1 MGRNFAENKCVEF
14 LRTVRW
20 PDGIKC
26 PRCNDK
32 YIIEVGYLRTFPEHK
47 RYYCYSC
54 RYTFSDTCMTVFHG
68 SRLSLN
74 KWFNAIILWTRG
86 SSAMAIKNK
95 LNVTYKTAW
104 RIKHLLKG
112 DSIVREIRQRLPKS
126 ERGLLIKKQTILPSA

>member
-1 MGRNFAENKCVEF
+1 
-14 LRTVRW
+14 
-20 PDGIKC
+20 
-26 PRCNDK
+26 
-32 YIIEVGYLRTFPEHK
+32 
-47 RYYCYSC
+47 
-54 RYTFSDTCMTVFHG
+54 MTVFHG

-112 DSIVREIRQRLPKS
+112 DSIVREIRQRLLKVK
-126 ERGLLIKKQTILPSA
+126 EGY